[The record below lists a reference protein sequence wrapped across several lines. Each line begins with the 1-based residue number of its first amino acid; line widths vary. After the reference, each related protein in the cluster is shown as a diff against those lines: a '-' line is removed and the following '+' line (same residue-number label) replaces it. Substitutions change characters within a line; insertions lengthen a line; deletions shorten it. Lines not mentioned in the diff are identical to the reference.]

1 MNILSSS
8 RNIALHLASFI
19 FTVFFIGALRLPVL
33 IGAPADAD
41 DNFYNNS
48 STKELTAKEFAAK
61 ELLTTK
67 ETIHKEA
74 INFAAIDNYAQRVPQ
89 HIATQSIP
97 KLVAYL
103 TKPATNDIE
112 KARAIARWITSNIA
126 YDFEA
131 SASEKYRPSDNPDS
145 VFYHRRAL
153 ESGFAALFVRMMN
166 VASVETFAVNGLKKG
181 FNFVPGDASTL
192 KRHTW
197 NAFRT
202 GGKWHLV
209 DLPVYKEVE
218 TDGSYKLAYADA
230 FFCIQPEQMVF
241 TNFPDDKRWQL
252 LNEPISK
259 EQFITSVQCF
269 GAFHGLLITP
279 VSHRDYEIFSKP
291 RTLTLNFDAP
301 ASLQLGARVYAEKGA
316 KEQHA
321 AIRTTRTGRTFTV
334 HVKFPAEGAYKLEI
348 TATELI
354 RERGTSEV
362 VGCSIKTVAEYNVN
376 IGDKQPRSM
385 ANISK

>member
-1 MNILSSS
+1 MNILSMTHNTVS
-8 RNIALHLASFI
+8 RLVLGA
-19 FTVFFIGALRLPVL
+19 FFIGALH
-33 IGAPADAD
+33 
-41 DNFYNNS
+41 S
-48 STKELTAKEFAAK
+48 SALAKTPTEGDYRAEKEAVSKEALSKETIAKEAIAK
-61 ELLTTK
+61 ELLA
-67 ETIHKEA
+67 KEA
-74 INFAAIDNYAQRVPQ
+74 INFAAIDSYAQRVPQ
-89 HIATQSIP
+89 HIATQSIT

-131 SASEKYRPSDNPDS
+131 ASNEKNRPSDNADS
-145 VFYHRRAL
+145 VFQNRHAL
-153 ESGFAALFVRMMN
+153 ESGFASLFVRMMHT
-166 VASVETFAVNGLKKG
+166 AGVETFAVSGLKKG
-181 FNFVPGDASTL
+181 FNFTPGDASTL

-202 GGKWHLV
+202 GGKWYLV

-218 TDGSYKLAYADA
+218 TDGSYKLAYADT

-252 LNEPISK
+252 LNEPITK
-259 EQFITSVQCF
+259 EQFLTSVQCF

-291 RTLTLNFDAP
+291 RTIILSFEAP
-301 ASLQLGARVYAEKGA
+301 ATLQLGARAYAEKGA
-316 KEQHA
+316 REQHA
-321 AIRTTRTGRTFTV
+321 IIKTSREGRKFTV
-334 HVKFPAEGAYKLEI
+334 CVKFPAEGTYKLEI

-354 RERGTSEV
+354 RGHNTSEV